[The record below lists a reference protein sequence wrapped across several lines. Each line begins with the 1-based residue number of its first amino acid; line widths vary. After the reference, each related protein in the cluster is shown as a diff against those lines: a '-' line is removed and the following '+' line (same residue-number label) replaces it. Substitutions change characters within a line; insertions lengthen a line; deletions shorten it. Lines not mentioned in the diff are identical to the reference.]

1 MFTREQLKANAV
13 SNLNR
18 IGCYKPYTEA
28 FRNGTLTMYENC
40 GGYYVE
46 DEELLAKIHTIEE
59 KYGGIVYA
67 VIHSMTSFGELYTML
82 WADGDEDDSEYDVED
97 YDDGQWLCM
106 AYVWNKTDA
115 ECSEFGS
122 VVIRPALGGLLRVY

>member
-1 MFTREQLKANAV
+1 MFTREQVKANAV

-46 DEELLAKIHTIEE
+46 DEALLAKIHTIEE
-59 KYGGIVYA
+59 EYSGIPDQRA
-67 VIHSMTSFGELYTML
+67 ESGRKGT
-82 WADGDEDDSEYDVED
+82 D
-97 YDDGQWLCM
+97 Y
-106 AYVWNKTDA
+106 Y
-115 ECSEFGS
+115 
-122 VVIRPALGGLLRVY
+122 P